1 MSFVRLA
8 IFPLAAL
15 ALFACAEPKYA
26 AVDGA
31 SPDTAPAPP
40 VENIT
45 CEEPNQA
52 FCLPGGC
59 EKICHRTDG
68 PRQAT
73 FSHCD
78 RQVAADGVRTDNC
91 EDHNVCLEPA
101 PNTSQ
106 GALCFA
112 LCGPGAACA
121 GGVACGERPL
131 SDTTS
136 IQVCDPS
143 YQNCEGSCCNPTD
156 PTVNACPF
164 NRPCYLVEAPGANR
178 AASWTVCEYA
188 SGGGFRGAPCTLS
201 RDCIE
206 GLTCVGAEN
215 GGKGSGT
222 CLVVCDPLKPNA
234 CGANG
239 YCQPFPKQWGYCP

>member
-1 MSFVRLA
+1 MSFVRLV
-8 IFPLAAL
+8 FLPLASL
-15 ALFACAEPKYA
+15 ALSVCAVPKFTVA
-26 AVDGA
+26 DGSA
-31 SPDTAPAPP
+31 PDAPPAPP

-45 CEEPNQA
+45 CEEPGQA
-52 FCLPGGC
+52 LCTPAGC
-59 EKICHRTDG
+59 EKICHRTDV

-78 RQVAADGVRTDNC
+78 KPVVVDGVRTDNC

-106 GALCFA
+106 GTFCFA
-112 LCGPGAACA
+112 LCGGGAACP

-136 IQVCDPS
+136 VRVCDPS
-143 YQNCEGSCCNPTD
+143 YQNCEGSCCDPTD
-156 PTVNACPF
+156 DTGNACTF
-164 NRPCYLVEAPGANR
+164 NRPCFLVDAPSTNR

-188 SGGGFRGAPCTLS
+188 SGGALKGASCTLS

-206 GLTCVGAEN
+206 GLTCVGAES
-215 GGKGSGT
+215 GVKGSGM
-222 CLVVCDPLKPNA
+222 CLVVCDPSKPSA
-234 CGANG
+234 CANG
-239 YCQPFPKQWGYCP
+239 HCHPFPKQWGYCL